1 VERLKSKSFI
11 MFAAA
16 ALVLAGVAAAQLAQP
31 AKAVN
36 PRLERLLPADA
47 IGFVEV
53 TDLRAQALKV
63 IESEAWREFS
73 KENSSASS
81 LFMIGA
87 NHAGVL
93 DASYA
98 VALLGVGNNAD
109 GRPEPQF
116 VLVGE
121 FDDWESR
128 RTFENRVLRMVRGE
142 QQKGVAT
149 ETEDYGKAKLNTVTK
164 QGRPVFA
171 YAYASDLL
179 VLSNTADAV
188 RRVLDVRAGKAPS
201 LETNEKFKQARAN
214 SKAVDGMFGFLDG
227 AALTAIV
234 DNAPA
239 GGGEKSAERVAAF
252 RQMFHGVGAA
262 SVQSASF
269 TSAFEDGRVVERFR
283 LVAPGREGVLATV
296 AANPPTQGALL
307 ALVPEDAVQA
317 FDASVANAP
326 QTFDQMLAL
335 ASQLTARPGGKG
347 PADALADFTE
357 KTGVDFRAEIVGA
370 VGNEFCAAQL
380 TSKNSEEGASGVLI
394 LNLKDE
400 QSFAQTLA
408 KFAERNKRETTQ
420 RDYKGVTVRRIA
432 GEKGG
437 GLEYAFVGGNLVASG
452 KAEAVERVIDTAQ
465 GGRSL
470 KAGAAYQ
477 SAAAQLSGQPQ
488 FVYYNSNVDYLNGLG
503 RSLQVGEQQFKTEG
517 QRASLRPSFAF
528 GMTRED
534 GFYVESRTPLGTF
547 PRLLTAFSSRLGQDE
562 TKKAD
567 GAE

>member
-11 MFAAA
+11 LFAAA
-16 ALVLAGVAAAQLAQP
+16 VLVLAGVAAAQLAQP
-31 AKAVN
+31 TKAES
-36 PRLERLLPADA
+36 PRLERLLPADTV
-47 IGFVEV
+47 GFVEV

-73 KENSSASS
+73 KENSAASS

-87 NHAGVL
+87 NHAGAL

-98 VALLGVGNNAD
+98 LALLGVGNNEA
-109 GRPEPQF
+109 GKPEPQF
-116 VLVGE
+116 VVVAK
-121 FDDWESR
+121 FDDWEAR
-128 RTFENRVLRMVRGE
+128 YTFENRVLRFVRDG
-142 QQKGVAT
+142 QSKGVETKT
-149 ETEDYGKAKLNTVTK
+149 EKLGDVTISTVSRFGVQRFT
-164 QGRPVFA
+164 
-171 YAYASDLL
+171 YARVDNLL
-179 VLSNTADAV
+179 VVSNAAAAV
-188 RRVLDVRAGKAPS
+188 MRVLDVRAGKQPS
-201 LETNEKFKQARAN
+201 LETNQTFARARAG
-214 SKAVDGMFGFLDG
+214 SKSVDGMFGFLDG
-227 AALTAIV
+227 AALTSVV

-239 GGGEKSAERVAAF
+239 GADEKAAERVAAF
-252 RQMFHGVGAA
+252 RQLFHGVGAA

-269 TSAFEDGRVVERFR
+269 TSTFEDGRVAERFQ
-283 LVAPGREGVLATV
+283 LVAPNREGVLATI
-296 AANPPTQGALL
+296 AANPPTEGKLL

-326 QTFDQMLAL
+326 QTFDQMLAI
-335 ASQLTARPGGKG
+335 ASQLGGRPGRKG
-347 PADALADFTE
+347 PEAGLAEFAE

-380 TSKNSEEGASGVLI
+380 TSKSSEEGASGVLI

-400 QSFAQTLA
+400 QAFAQTLA
-408 KFAERNKRETTQ
+408 KFAERHKRETTQ
-420 RDYKGVTVRRIA
+420 REYKGVTVRRIV

-470 KAGAAYQ
+470 KGGAAYQ
-477 SAAAQLSGQPQ
+477 SAAAQLAGQPQ

-503 RSLQVGEQQFKTEG
+503 RTLQGGEQQFKTDG
-517 QRASLRPSFAF
+517 QRAALRPSFAF

-547 PRLLTAFSSRLGQDE
+547 PRMLTAISSKLGQDE
-562 TKKAD
+562 PKKAD